1 MKTNKTKTL
10 TKIISCFLCTAIT
23 LQVGL
28 ALTGEKVNAA
38 GGTLWVHGPE
48 DSEVD
53 LILSSPKSNYTYY
66 FYVEASDQPEKGK
79 YMIYNRD
86 PESGQDDY
94 TYLQDISLISIY
106 GDNGNAGLV
115 IGKIDDGTT
124 TPSYTDVEATI
135 ISQGSNSSVWIFS
148 GNTLTTNSF
157 SSLGPGYMFSNE
169 GTIRANDFKAT
180 DFKDFHSVDFTG
192 SSALVA
198 DTVDLTGNND
208 KVYFYSNAI
217 IKVRTSFT
225 NDSDSL
231 GCTVYAV
238 PDTIIKNP
246 SGGKFTLQVIYDD
259 GTYAERQITE
269 VTDSSTAAE
278 LMDDPQVTLKNVPSE
293 IYVGE
298 DVEKILKGCIK
309 NGDPSYT
316 GTPYL
321 EYRLSGDSE
330 YSTDFSD
337 FTNHTATTNR
347 KYDVRVVA
355 PAKGSYGE
363 TVSDYVTF
371 TYNYYPYG
379 DVSDSDEYFT
389 LEGVD
394 ESGTYIIDDSLTVTP
409 AEGFQIACS
418 HGENSNTYLDQLEL
432 SESEITNGVGGVDY
446 NVMFSFKKTGDD
458 HAGAETNYI
467 DADTLM
473 PGFDS
478 LIFETEAPEIYGII
492 SVEGTEEFTPV
503 ISDDGVE
510 PIMDYS
516 SIPINDGD
524 IIKADELT
532 FGFADRTLTSVT
544 VDGTAYTRSD
554 FDESDSGEIYFSSDP
569 FTSTPGKSQKISV
582 SATDKLNRTTSATI
596 TLKSP
601 ELGDVTASVSLSP
614 TIYYGE
620 SYEPTLTVKG
630 TDESYEYAFF
640 YDGAEEES
648 EQPTDVGTHTVYA
661 SVFFSEYEE
670 SVVTKEIT
678 FTIVKRTFTPGV
690 SVADILPIEM
700 PEPVITGVPE
710 DYEEEPKITYK
721 DSTGAVHEEGEFFE
735 EGTYT
740 VSVVFPATDKYAGA
754 SCSDSFTVA
763 RNKFTPSV
771 SVSDILVGQTP
782 SPVITGVPE
791 DYEEEPVI
799 TYKSGTGAVLKDGD
813 AFAAGTYTVSVVFPA
828 TGKYAGVSCS
838 DSFTV
843 AQNKFTPSVSVADIT
858 VGQTPNPLVKG
869 VPSDYD
875 GTVTC
880 EYKLSSA
887 ADTAYSSATP
897 EKGGKY
903 TVRASFSGSKK
914 YLDTACTSSFT
925 VKKKVVTATVSVAD
939 ITIDETPNPV
949 VTTESDGK
957 ARTTF
962 EYSSD
967 SGKTFSSTV
976 PTEAGTYIVR
986 ATVPETDKYEKIVCT
1001 ASFSI
1006 NKKEVK
1012 RFTISVPDTFAGLPV
1027 APTVDTESDGTVTIT
1042 YTSGGSGPVSN
1053 PTAVGTYTAIATVTE
1068 TKTYKAA
1075 TCETSFT
1082 ISYLGSPSPAYTF
1095 SGTPGKNGYFTSDV
1109 DVAAPSGFSIST
1121 SFGSGYGG
1129 SVSYSEG
1136 MTVYLRRSDGAL
1148 TGPVSVSDKPKID
1161 KDAPS
1166 ISISGGVT
1174 EGSIV
1179 FASSV
1184 SISASDKH
1192 LASLTVNGNPVSS
1205 GTTLSPGMWMLPVT
1219 VTAEDEAGNVSTM
1232 SFTLK
1237 SAWLENKVLPPDV
1250 ELPLPPNEE
1259 FYLPEGS
1266 WKITKIVNGERIEDP
1281 TVYSGDV
1288 PIYVDGDADGYII
1301 SAA

>member
-1 MKTNKTKTL
+1 MRVMLMKTNKTKTL

-28 ALTGEKVNAA
+28 TLTGEKVNAA
-38 GGTLWVHGPE
+38 GGTISVSG
-48 DSEVD
+48 SEVD
-53 LILSSPKSNYTYY
+53 LKLSSPSSYYTYY
-66 FYVEASDQPEKGK
+66 FYIQASDHPENGK
-79 YMIYNRD
+79 YMMYNRD
-86 PESGQDDY
+86 PESGQNDY
-94 TYLQDISLISIY
+94 TYLQDISLVRIY

-180 DFKDFHSVDFTG
+180 DFKDFHSVDFKG
-192 SSALVA
+192 SSILEA

-208 KVYFYSNAI
+208 SVYFYSGAKI
-217 IKVRTSFT
+217 YAETSFT

-231 GCTVYAV
+231 GCTVYAK

-246 SGGKFTLQVIYDD
+246 SGGKFTLQVDYDD
-259 GTYAERQITE
+259 GTSAKRQIDE
-269 VTDSSTAAE
+269 VTDSSTAAA

-321 EYRLSGDSE
+321 EYRLSGDAE

-554 FDESDSGEIYFSSDP
+554 FDESDSGEIYFSSDT

-640 YDGAEEES
+640 YDGAEEPN

-678 FTIVKRTFTPGV
+678 FTIVKRTFTPSV
-690 SVADILPIEM
+690 SVSDILVGQTPS
-700 PEPVITGVPE
+700 PVITGVPE
-710 DYEEEPKITYK
+710 DYEEKPAITYK
-721 DSTGAVHEEGEFFE
+721 SGTGAVVKDGDAFAA
-735 EGTYT
+735 GTYT

-763 RNKFTPSV
+763 Q
-771 SVSDILVGQTP
+771 D
-782 SPVITGVPE
+782 
-791 DYEEEPVI
+791 
-799 TYKSGTGAVLKDGD
+799 
-813 AFAAGTYTVSVVFPA
+813 
-828 TGKYAGVSCS
+828 
-838 DSFTV
+838 
-843 AQNKFTPSVSVADIT
+843 KFTPSVSVADIT

-875 GTVTC
+875 GTVKY
-880 EYKLSSA
+880 EYKLSS
-887 ADTAYSSATP
+887 DTAYSSATP

-903 TVRASFSGSKK
+903 TVRASFSGSKT

-1053 PTAVGTYTAIATVTE
+1053 PTAVGTYTAIATVSE

-1095 SGTPGKNGYFTSDV
+1095 SGTQGKNGYFTSDV
-1109 DVAAPSGFSIST
+1109 DVSAPSGFSIST

-1184 SISASDKH
+1184 SVSASDKH
-1192 LASLTVNGNPVSS
+1192 LASLTVNGNTVSS

-1219 VTAEDEAGNVSTM
+1219 VTAEDEAGNVSTI

-1237 SAWLENKVLPPDV
+1237 SAWLENKVLPTDV

-1266 WKITKIVNGERIEDP
+1266 WKIIRIVNGERIEDP
-1281 TVYSGDV
+1281 TVYSGGV
-1288 PIYVDGDADGYII
+1288 PIYAGGDADAYII
-1301 SAA
+1301 TAA